1 MEPALGSSHC
11 SLSERRLASAHQAR
25 KIVSILPFV
34 RKAGT
39 VFDDNATR
47 IMGEAFDSAC
57 KELHDKGQPEIVYEV
72 IAKRIIDA
80 AKNGERDPT
89 QLRKAGLTALGL
101 DDEDEWTR

>member
-1 MEPALGSSHC
+1 LLNLRVRPLG
-11 SLSERRLASAHQAR
+11 SAHQAGNV
-25 KIVSILPFV
+25 VSILPFV

-80 AKNGERDPT
+80 AKKGERDPI
-89 QLRKAGLTALGL
+89 QLRKAGLAALGL
-101 DDEDEWTR
+101 DDEGEWTR